1 VPLLFGIAG
10 YTLGV
15 SYPALDDAARAAMK
29 SSPPPPPTGGYAPS
43 WPFVLGA
50 CAFYRDAS
58 FDSRRHARRF
68 HVWRAIPHPYEQP
81 SLLLALSPA
90 RSPTCRGPGRLAAL
104 PAHTSWKT
112 NPTLARHFLW
122 AQHPSRRL

>member
-50 CAFYRDAS
+50 CVSHCDAS
-58 FDSRRHARRF
+58 LNSSRHA
-68 HVWRAIPHPYEQP
+68 VCVCTKPVVTTYM
-81 SLLLALSPA
+81 
-90 RSPTCRGPGRLAAL
+90 
-104 PAHTSWKT
+104 
-112 NPTLARHFLW
+112 
-122 AQHPSRRL
+122 